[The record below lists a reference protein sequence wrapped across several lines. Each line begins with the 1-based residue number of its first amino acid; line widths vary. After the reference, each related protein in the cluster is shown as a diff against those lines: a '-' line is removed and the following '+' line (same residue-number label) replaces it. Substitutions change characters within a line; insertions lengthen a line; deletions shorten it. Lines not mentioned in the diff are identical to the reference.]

1 MVTGATSITSTA
13 FVGGLTGNVTG
24 NASGTALTV
33 TQAAQSAITSL
44 GTLTALTVDNM
55 AMNGNTLT
63 TTSADYVIDASHDI
77 ILDAD
82 GSDIRF
88 KDGGTLFG
96 LVSSGASD
104 NFIIQSAVSDKDII
118 VKGNDGGSTITA
130 LTLDMSAAGAAH
142 FTGQVGIGVA
152 PSAGTAMLTLAADGS
167 GSTQAGIDFDDTNSG
182 DGYRLYANAGNFY
195 IRNYDD
201 GQTDVQVT
209 AGGDTTIARGDLIF
223 GTAGK
228 GVVLGATSN
237 TDANTLDDYEEGSFT
252 PVFSGSSGSTGSY
265 NTGEHEARYTKI
277 GRLVTLHFKITLSNK
292 GSWGGEVRFTT
303 LPFTPSFTLNGAGS
317 VELGNVNYTG
327 DSVGNINTY
336 ITASQTYWRMRYTK
350 DNEAA
355 VMVQVSEVD
364 NDAFFGGTVSYIT
377 TA

>member
-1 MVTGATSITSTA
+1 MTGSSGDTFVTTVAANGATS
-13 FVGGLTGNVTG
+13 LVT
-24 NASGTALTV
+24 T
-33 TQAAQSAITSL
+33 
-44 GTLTALTVDNM
+44 
-55 AMNGNTLT
+55 
-63 TTSADYVIDASHDI
+63 DASAAAANLTITADGTVGINSTGDMTLDSSADI

-96 LVSSGASD
+96 LVSSGAQD

-152 PSAGTAMLTLAADGS
+152 PSAGTSMLTLAAAGNGS
-167 GSTQAGIDFDDTNSG
+167 VQAGIDFDDTNSG
-182 DGYRLYANAGNFY
+182 DGYRVYVNAGNFY

-237 TDANTLDDYEEGSFT
+237 TAANTLDDYEEGTWT
-252 PVFSGSSGSTGSY
+252 PNCATAGVSG
-265 NTGEHEARYTKI
+265 
-277 GRLVTLHFKITLSNK
+277 LS
-292 GSWGGEVRFTT
+292 
-303 LPFTPSFTLNGAGS
+303 L
-317 VELGNVNYTG
+317 
-327 DSVGNINTY
+327 IH
-336 ITASQTYWRMRYTK
+336 I
-350 DNEAA
+350 
-355 VMVQVSEVD
+355 
-364 NDAFFGGTVSYIT
+364 
-377 TA
+377 